1 MPYMLD
7 GRRLRVGR
15 PFNTATA
22 SYSQLWATALSA
34 EEKTAIGITWEPDP
48 APFDSRYYYSAGNP
62 RPVADAP
69 LVDADGNPVL
79 DSDGNQVIQTGL
91 KTNFATEQKTSAGQ
105 MLSNT
110 DWYVVRKSET
120 DVAIPS
126 DVATYRAAVRTVC
139 NTRETEIA
147 AVTTTEELEA
157 LMKAPTQVYDE
168 ETDSMIENPDPYLT
182 PWPVLAS

>member
-15 PFNTATA
+15 PFKTADGV
-22 SYSQLWATALSA
+22 SYSQLWAEQLTA
-34 EEKTAIGITWEPDP
+34 EEKTALGITFEADP
-48 APFDSRYYYSAGNP
+48 APFDGKYYYSAGNP
-62 RPVADAP
+62 RQLDNGT
-69 LVDADGNPVL
+69 DDDGNTTYGIRP
-79 DSDGNQVIQTGL
+79 SIL
-91 KTNFATEQKTSAGQ
+91 KDQKNNAGQ

-139 NTRETEIA
+139 GTREAEIA

-157 LMKAPTQVYDE
+157 LMKAPTQVYDK

-182 PWPVLAS
+182 PWPVLAE

>member
-1 MPYMLD
+1 MLD

-34 EEKTAIGITWEPDP
+34 EEKTAIGITWVPDP
-48 APFDSRYYYSAGNP
+48 PRFDSKFYYSYENP
-62 RPVADAP
+62 RPLD
-69 LVDADGNPVL
+69 DGTDEDDNEFSGIRP
-79 DSDGNQVIQTGL
+79 GIIN
-91 KTNFATEQKTSAGQ
+91 KQKTIAGQ

-126 DVATYRAAVRTVC
+126 NVATYRAAVRTVC
-139 NTRETEIA
+139 NTREAEIA

-157 LMKAPTQVYDE
+157 LMKAPTQVYDQ

-182 PWPVLAS
+182 PWPELAE

>member
-22 SYSQLWATALSA
+22 SYSQLWVTALS
-34 EEKTAIGITWEPDP
+34 EDEKTAIGITWEADP
-48 APFDSRYYYSAGNP
+48 APFDSTYYFSAGNP
-62 RPVADAP
+62 RQLDNGT
-69 LVDADGNPVL
+69 DDEGNTTYGIRPGIV
-79 DSDGNQVIQTGL
+79 QQ
-91 KTNFATEQKTSAGQ
+91 QKINAGQ
-105 MLSNT
+105 LLSNT

-126 DVATYRAAVRTVC
+126 NVATHRAAVRTVC

-147 AVTTTEELEA
+147 AVSTTAELEA
-157 LMKAPTQVYDE
+157 LMKAPDKVLD
-168 ETDSMIENPDPYLT
+168 TDGKTLIDNPAAHLT
-182 PWPVLAS
+182 PWPELAS